1 MEVFMQPVTNVLAI
15 TLSVLT
21 SLSQWFGEGMQAVK
35 QEKYEAAAAA
45 FTRVIE
51 AEAPVN
57 PLKETALYWRA
68 HSFAALKQNEKAA
81 KDIETLIN
89 ANPGSSLLPLAVKTY
104 KELTGKDW
112 AGLNLTTPRDTWRS
126 FLAAMRARDVDQLRR
141 CCTGEWLR
149 ELGWELECN
158 LDFLDDL
165 GDLFVTTRIL
175 EVRSNAAGNRACLVL
190 AEEDSSSALL
200 LLRLDGGWI
209 IAGEQDLEDFE
220 GDDVVSDV
228 PAQQGWIN
236 DVSRLRQ
243 LAAAMEQYT
252 LAKNAPPAR
261 LEDIREY
268 LKNFAAASTSAVNGK
283 AWALAMPKGPDDKE
297 KTTWIFMSSPSNGR
311 RQGVFDGEVRTISEG
326 EFQQLCRERGVKVAP
341 VIQPVALSAEEEKQI
356 RQLISRLGAREFKE
370 RQAAY
375 DDLKKLGMKA
385 GNLLEEAQ
393 KDPDPEVAL
402 QAGKLLSELTS
413 KE

>member
-1 MEVFMQPVTNVLAI
+1 
-15 TLSVLT
+15 
-21 SLSQWFGEGMQAVK
+21 
-35 QEKYEAAAAA
+35 
-45 FTRVIE
+45 
-51 AEAPVN
+51 
-57 PLKETALYWRA
+57 
-68 HSFAALKQNEKAA
+68 
-81 KDIETLIN
+81 
-89 ANPGSSLLPLAVKTY
+89 
-104 KELTGKDW
+104 
-112 AGLNLTTPRDTWRS
+112 
-126 FLAAMRARDVDQLRR
+126 
-141 CCTGEWLR
+141 
-149 ELGWELECN
+149 
-158 LDFLDDL
+158 
-165 GDLFVTTRIL
+165 L